1 MAEFRTS
8 NAVIGVIGPADSVA
22 LVLSV
27 AAEMGVSDQVVG
39 RAYQDI
45 DEALDLALALDSVC
59 QVLLFTGR
67 VPYAIGRASNL
78 LVARLRYV
86 PHSGAD
92 LFRALAHLLRDHHG
106 TLPRISLDTIEEAIV
121 REAYA
126 DMGADPPRHVL
137 ALETTGD
144 PERVRSASDIVAF
157 HRDLAR
163 AGEVDV
169 CVTCVGEVDR
179 ELRAEGVPT
188 WRISHTRVAI
198 REALHQALLAARL
211 SLTESSQ
218 PAVVLVH
225 AASLREAVSANVGA
239 GAYHLQRQRLRM
251 RQAVLDLAE
260 RLQGRL
266 AEVDEAT
273 IIVYT
278 SRGAVESAVARSSSD
293 PGVPF
298 ELTGLVEDLGIGA
311 GLGATVAAAE
321 EHARQALALGERDGG
336 LHVVYQ
342 DGSVVRASGT
352 GTAST
357 FRLRRTDAGALQVAR
372 ELGIG
377 PLALASLTQA
387 LRKVDASA
395 VTASELARAYGI
407 EARSARR
414 LMTSLQRVGIAT
426 ATGRQGGGGAG
437 RPQTVYRI
445 DVGRLVPAPREDDDG
460 TGRMDREVTSGSG
473 G

>member
-1 MAEFRTS
+1 VAEFRIS
-8 NAVIGVIGPADSVA
+8 EAVIGVIGPADSVA
-22 LVLSV
+22 LTLSV
-27 AAEMGVSDQVVG
+27 AEEMGVSDQVVG
-39 RAYQDI
+39 CSYRDI
-45 DEALDLALALDSVC
+45 DGALDLARALDRVC

-67 VPYAIGRASNL
+67 VPYAIARASNL
-78 LVARLRYV
+78 LEARLRYV

-92 LFRALAHLLRDHHG
+92 LFRVLAHLLRDHHG
-106 TLPRISLDTIEEAIV
+106 TLPRISLDTIEEAVV

-126 DMGADPPRHVL
+126 DMGADPPSHVL

-157 HRDLAR
+157 HLALAR

-179 ELRAEGVPT
+179 ELRAAGVRT

-198 REALHQALLAARL
+198 REALQQAHLAARL
-211 SLTESSQ
+211 SMTESSQ

-225 AASLREAVSANVGA
+225 AASLREGGTTTVGA
-239 GAYHLQRQRLRM
+239 GAYHLQRQRFRM

-278 SRGAVESAVARSSSD
+278 SRGALESAVARPSAD
-293 PGVPF
+293 PGGPF
-298 ELTGLVEDLGIGA
+298 DLAGVVEDLGVGG

-342 DGSVVRASGT
+342 DGSVVRATRT
-352 GTAST
+352 GPAAT
-357 FRLRRTDAGALQVAR
+357 FRLRRTDAGALQIAR

-377 PLALASLTQA
+377 PLALASLMQA

-395 VTASELARAYGI
+395 VTAAELARAYGI

-414 LMTSLQRVGIAT
+414 MMTSLQRAGIAT

-445 DVGRLVPAPREDDDG
+445 DVGRLVPPPKEDGDG
-460 TGRMDREVTSGSG
+460 TGRVDREVAAGAG
-473 G
+473 D

>member
-1 MAEFRTS
+1 M
-8 NAVIGVIGPADSVA
+8 IGVVGPADSVA
-22 LVLSV
+22 LTLSV
-27 AAEMGVSDQVVG
+27 ADEMGVSDQMVG
-39 RAYQDI
+39 RPYQHI
-45 DEALDLALALDSVC
+45 DEALAIARALDRVC

-78 LVARLRYV
+78 LEARLRYV

-106 TLPRISLDTIEEAIV
+106 TLPRISIDTIEEAVV

-126 DMGADPPRHVL
+126 DMGAEPPRHVL

-157 HRDLAR
+157 HLGLAR

-179 ELRAEGVPT
+179 ELRRAGVRT

-211 SLTESSQ
+211 SMTESSQ
-218 PAVVLVH
+218 PAVVLLH
-225 AASLREAVSANVGA
+225 AASLREGVSGSVGS

-251 RQAVLDLAE
+251 REAALDLAE

-266 AEVDEAT
+266 AEVDEAS

-278 SRGAVESAVARSSSD
+278 SRGAVERAIARSAAD
-293 PGVPF
+293 PGGSF
-298 ELTGLVEDLGIGA
+298 DLSGLIQDLAVGA

-342 DGSVVRASGT
+342 DGSVVRVSRT
-352 GTAST
+352 GPAST
-357 FRLRRTDAGALQVAR
+357 YRLRATDTGALQVAR

-395 VTASELARAYGI
+395 VTAAELARAYGI
-407 EARSARR
+407 EPRSARR
-414 LMTSLQRVGIAT
+414 LMTSLQRAGIAS

-445 DVGRLVPAPREDDDG
+445 DVGRLIPPPKEDDDD
-460 TGRMDREVTSGSG
+460 TGRMDREAASGAG

>member
-1 MAEFRTS
+1 M
-8 NAVIGVIGPADSVA
+8 IGVIGPTDSVA
-22 LVLSV
+22 LTLSV
-27 AAEMGVSDQVVG
+27 AEELGVADQVLG
-39 RAYQDI
+39 RPYANI
-45 DEALDLALALDSVC
+45 DEALDLARGLDLVC
-59 QVLLFTGR
+59 RVLLFTGR
-67 VPYAIGRASNL
+67 VPYAVGRSSDRL
-78 LVARLRYV
+78 EARLQYV

-92 LFRALAHLLRDHHG
+92 LFRALAHLLRDHQG
-106 TLPRISLDTIEEAIV
+106 TLPRISLDTVEESIV

-126 DMGADPPRHVL
+126 DMGLEPPRHVL
-137 ALETTGD
+137 SLETEED
-144 PERVRSASDIVAF
+144 PERIRSASDIVGF
-157 HRDLAR
+157 HLGLAR

-179 ELRAEGVPT
+179 ALRAAGVPT
-188 WRISHTRVAI
+188 LRISHTRVAI

-211 SLTESSQ
+211 SITESSQ

-225 AASLREAVSANVGA
+225 APSLRDGVATNVGP
-239 GAYHLQRQRLRM
+239 GAYDLQRQRLRM
-251 RQAVLDLAE
+251 RQATLDLAE

-278 SRGAVESAVARSSSD
+278 NRGAVEGVVARASAGAS
-293 PGVPF
+293 GPF
-298 ELTGLVEDLGIGA
+298 DLAGPAGDLGVGA

-321 EHARQALALGERDGG
+321 EHARQALILGERDGG
-336 LHVVYQ
+336 IHLVYQ
-342 DGSVVRASGT
+342 DGGVVRIPQT
-352 GTAST
+352 GPSST
-357 FRLRRTDAGALQVAR
+357 FQLRATDAGALRVAR

-395 VTASELARAYGI
+395 VTAAELARAYGI

-414 LMTSLQRVGIAT
+414 LMTSLQRAGIAT
-426 ATGRQGGGGAG
+426 ATGRQGGVGAG

-445 DVGRLVPAPREDDDG
+445 DVGRLVPPKEDDDG
-460 TGRMDREVTSGSG
+460 TRRVDREVAPGPG

>member
-1 MAEFRTS
+1 M
-8 NAVIGVIGPADSVA
+8 IGVIGPADSVA
-22 LVLSV
+22 LTLSV
-27 AAEMGVSDQVVG
+27 AEEMGVGDQLVG
-39 RAYQDI
+39 RPYERI
-45 DEALDLALALDSVC
+45 DEALQIALGLDHVC

-67 VPYAIGRASNL
+67 VPYSIGRASDRL
-78 LVARLRYV
+78 MARLQYL

-92 LFRALAHLLRDHHG
+92 LFRALAHLIRDHHG
-106 TLPRISLDTIEEAIV
+106 GLPRISLDTIEEATV
-121 REAYA
+121 REAYV
-126 DMGADPPRHVL
+126 DMGAEPPRHVL
-137 ALETTGD
+137 ALEADDD

-157 HRDLAR
+157 HLGLAR

-179 ELRAEGVPT
+179 ALRAAGVPT

-198 REALHQALLAARL
+198 REALHQAMLAARL

-225 AASLREAVSANVGA
+225 AASLREGVATSVGA
-239 GAYHLQRQRLRM
+239 GAYHLQRQRLAM

-273 IIVYT
+273 LIVYS
-278 SRGAVESAVARSSSD
+278 SRGAVESAVARAAVD
-293 PGVPF
+293 PAGPF
-298 ELTGLVEDLGIGA
+298 ELAGVVEDLGVGA

-321 EHARQALALGERDGG
+321 EHARQALVLGERDGDV
-336 LHVVYQ
+336 HVVYQ
-342 DGSVVRASGT
+342 DGSVVRASRT
-352 GTAST
+352 GPAST
-357 FRLRRTDAGALQVAR
+357 FRLRATDEGALQVAR

-395 VTASELARAYGI
+395 VTAAELARAYGI

-414 LMTSLQRVGIAT
+414 LMTSLQRAGIAT

-445 DVGRLVPAPREDDDG
+445 DVGRLIPAPK
-460 TGRMDREVTSGSG
+460 G

>member
-1 MAEFRTS
+1 M
-8 NAVIGVIGPADSVA
+8 IGVIGPTDSVG
-22 LVLSV
+22 LTLSV
-27 AAEMGVSDQVVG
+27 AEEMGASDQVVG
-39 RAYQDI
+39 RPYRSI
-45 DEALDLALALDSVC
+45 DEALGLARGLDAVC
-59 QVLLFTGR
+59 RVLLFTGR
-67 VPYAIGRASNL
+67 VPYAIGRASDQL
-78 LVARLRYV
+78 EARLLYV

-106 TLPRISLDTIEEAIV
+106 ALPRISLDTIEEAVV

-126 DMGADPPRHVL
+126 DLGVEPPRHVL
-137 ALETTGD
+137 PLGTEGD
-144 PERVRSASDIVAF
+144 PARVRTASDIAGF
-157 HRDLAR
+157 HLGLAR
-163 AGEVDV
+163 AGEVEV

-179 ELRAEGVPT
+179 ELRAAGVPT
-188 WRISHTRVAI
+188 LRISHTRVAI

-211 SLTESSQ
+211 SITESSQ

-225 AASLREAVSANVGA
+225 AASLREEVAANVGP
-239 GAYHLQRQRLRM
+239 GAYDLQRQRLRM
-251 RQAVLDLAE
+251 REAVLDLAE

-278 SRGAVESAVARSSSD
+278 NRGAVERTVARATVG
-293 PGVPF
+293 PGGPF
-298 ELTGLVEDLGIGA
+298 DLTGLTGDVGVGA

-321 EHARQALALGERDGG
+321 EHARQALVLGERDGDIH
-336 LHVVYQ
+336 LVYQ
-342 DGSVVRASGT
+342 DGGVVRIPRT
-352 GTAST
+352 GPSSS
-357 FRLRRTDAGALQVAR
+357 FQLRATDAGALRVAR

-377 PLALASLTQA
+377 PLALASLTLA

-395 VTASELARAYGI
+395 VTAAELARAYGI

-414 LMTSLQRVGIAT
+414 LMTSLQRAGIAT
-426 ATGRQGGGGAG
+426 ATGRQGGVGAG

-445 DVGRLVPAPREDDDG
+445 DVGRLVPIE
-460 TGRMDREVTSGSG
+460 G